1 MKKAIVSAMFLA
13 VLLSTAGVY
22 AVDPKPATP
31 VATVTEVP
39 KAPEVPKAVETPKDA
54 AKPADVAVPAADA
67 AKPETNPPDISKIEK
82 EDPTTFVDKIKT
94 AYAAKEW
101 GILVGFVLMMLVFL
115 VVKFFWK
122 AFPPKWIPYMSIAF
136 GVLGDVGW
144 QLAIG
149 GQVWWRA
156 ILAGLT
162 SGVTA
167 TGMWELV
174 GKKLFGSVTD
184 KQEATAKK

>member
-1 MKKAIVSAMFLA
+1 MKKALVSLMFLA
-13 VLLSTAGVY
+13 VLFGSTATVY
-22 AVDPKPATP
+22 AEDPKPAAP
-31 VATVTEVP
+31 VAAVTTE
-39 KAPEVPKAVETPKDA
+39 APKAVEVPKED
-54 AKPADVAVPAADA
+54 AKPADAAAPAADA

-82 EDPTTFVDKIKT
+82 EDPTTFTAKIKV

-101 GILVGFVLMMLVFL
+101 GILVGFVLMLIVFL
-115 VVKFFWK
+115 VVKFLWK
-122 AFPPKWIPYMSIAF
+122 AFPVKWIPYMSIAF

-162 SGVTA
+162 SGATA
-167 TGMWELV
+167 TGMWELI
-174 GKKLFGSVTD
+174 GKKIFGSVTD
-184 KQEATAKK
+184 KREAVAAAKK